1 MGMFTKLFS
10 LFVVGAAHIIFS
22 TVRAVDC
29 GQLHAAVLT
38 VQTPGKEVNVF
49 PLAPVLAVMAAVL
62 HLKEQLHGIV
72 IKYFRVVVRENI
84 LLISGNLF
92 VFSVDG
98 HSLSFVGS
106 QYPVMIIVK
115 ESIFHHAIAPHMGD
129 FPVIGQ
135 AQSFV
140 AFLLQHGRRGDAPV

>member
-1 MGMFTKLFS
+1 MGMFTKLLS
-10 LFVVGAAHIIFS
+10 LFVVGAAHIIFP

-29 GQLHAAVLT
+29 GQLHAAVFA
-38 VQTPGKEVNVF
+38 VQTSRKEVDMF
-49 PLAPVLAVMAAVL
+49 SLAPVLAVMAAVL

-84 LLISGNLF
+84 LLVSGNLF
-92 VFSVDG
+92 VFTVDG
-98 HSLSFVGS
+98 HPLSFVGS

-115 ESIFHHAIAPHMGD
+115 ERIFYHAVAPHMGD

-135 AQSFV
+135 AQGLV

>member
-1 MGMFTKLFS
+1 MGMFTKLLS
-10 LFVVGAAHIIFS
+10 LFVVGAAHIIFP

-29 GQLHAAVLT
+29 GQLYAAVLT
-38 VQTPGKEVNVF
+38 VQTPGKEVDVF
-49 PLAPVLAVMAAVL
+49 FLAPVLAVMAAVL

-84 LLISGNLF
+84 LLVFGNLF
-92 VFSVDG
+92 VFAVDG
-98 HSLSFVGS
+98 HPLSFVGS

-115 ESIFHHAIAPHMGD
+115 ERIFYHAVAPRMGD

-135 AQSFV
+135 AKGLA